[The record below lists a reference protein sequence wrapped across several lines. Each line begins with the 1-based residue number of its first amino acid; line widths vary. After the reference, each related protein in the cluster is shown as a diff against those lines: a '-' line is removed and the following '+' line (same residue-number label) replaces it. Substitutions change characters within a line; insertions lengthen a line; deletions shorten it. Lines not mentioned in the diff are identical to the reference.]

1 MILSIGVGICF
12 LIGGVM
18 MISMVGGPLC
28 FNVIDLLFAYIP
40 MGYLGAILA
49 RGKQSHIVSQSV

>member
-1 MILSIGVGICF
+1 
-12 LIGGVM
+12 